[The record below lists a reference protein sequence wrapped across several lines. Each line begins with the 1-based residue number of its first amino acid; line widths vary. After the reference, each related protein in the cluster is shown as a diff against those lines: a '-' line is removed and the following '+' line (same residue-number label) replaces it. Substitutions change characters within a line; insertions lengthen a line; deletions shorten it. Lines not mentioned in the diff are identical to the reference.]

1 MAFCLVQDF
10 VEPETDR
17 STTNYDAMHAR
28 LAPHAGE
35 AKGFIAH
42 SAGWTDD
49 GGFRIVEFWESREDC
64 EAFMRDHVM
73 PAVQEVIGEGAAMPT
88 TTAYDLHSLVLAP
101 R

>member
-1 MAFCLVQDF
+1 MAFCLIQDF
-10 VEPETDR
+10 PAEGTDR

-28 LAPHAGE
+28 LAPLAGE

-42 SAGWTDD
+42 SSGWTDD
-49 GGFRIVEFWESREDC
+49 GFRIVEFWESREDC

-73 PAVQEVIGEGAAMPT
+73 PAVQDVVDEGAAMPT
-88 TTAYDLHSLVLAP
+88 TTAYDLHTLLLAP

>member
-1 MAFCLVQDF
+1 MAFCLTQDF
-10 VEPETDR
+10 PAQGSDR

-28 LAPHAGE
+28 LAPLAGE
-35 AKGFIAH
+35 AAGFIAH

-64 EAFMRDHVM
+64 DAFMRDHVM

-88 TTAYDLHSLVLAP
+88 TTAYDLHSLVLAT

>member
-1 MAFCLVQDF
+1 MAYCLVQDW

-17 STTNYDAMHAR
+17 STTNYAAISAKLTPLGR
-28 LAPHAGE
+28 E

-42 SAGWTDD
+42 AAGWT
-49 GGFRIVEFWESREDC
+49 GNGFRIIELWETREDC

-73 PAVQEVIGEGAAMPT
+73 PTVMEVSATEPRMPAT
-88 TTAYDLHSLVLAP
+88 TGYELHNLVT